1 MPRNSFSSDF
11 LRQSFVG
18 LKLLVVMTVLLGV
31 AYPAVVWGVGQ
42 VTWNGNANGQIV
54 SAGSKDVGSKIIG
67 QNFTVK
73 DNQWFHSR
81 PSAAGDGY
89 DGLASAASNLG
100 PSNPVLLK
108 LITQRQKEIS
118 TVEGVPVSAIPADAV
133 TASASGLDPYIS
145 PDYAALQ
152 VKRVAEKRGLSE
164 SVVRKLV
171 TDNTY
176 GRQLGFLGEPKV
188 NVLELNLALARE

>member
-11 LRQSFVG
+11 LRQSLVS
-18 LKLLVVMTVLLGV
+18 LKVLVVMTVLLGV
-31 AYPAVVWGVGQ
+31 AYPTAVWSVGQ
-42 VTWNGNANGQIV
+42 VAFHGRANGQIV
-54 SAGSKDVGSKIIG
+54 SANGKDVGSKIIG

-73 DNQWFHSR
+73 DDQWFHSR

-108 LITQRQKEIS
+108 AIKDRQHAIAR
-118 TVEGVPVSAIPADAV
+118 VEGVPVSAIPADAV
-133 TASASGLDPYIS
+133 TASASGLDAYIS

-152 VKRVAEKRGLSE
+152 VKRIAQKRGLSE
-164 SVVRKLV
+164 SAVRKV
-171 TDNTY
+171 VADNTT
-176 GRQLGFLGEPKV
+176 GRQFGFLGEPKV
-188 NVLELNLALARE
+188 NVLELNLALDRE